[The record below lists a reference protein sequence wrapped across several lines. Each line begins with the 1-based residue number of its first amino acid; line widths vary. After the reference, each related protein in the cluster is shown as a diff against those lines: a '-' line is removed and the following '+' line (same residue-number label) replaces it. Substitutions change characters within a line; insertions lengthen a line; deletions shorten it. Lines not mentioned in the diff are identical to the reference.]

1 MARTI
6 GTSTVLPDLPYSP
19 NLQKLPEVSLINDTL
34 SGYNAKIELGQG
46 LTSQAPRPMPTVS
59 KVPSINVPQTRALSE
74 SETIFGA
81 GYGQGI
87 VPNSPRPAPTKVNTP
102 RLDIPV
108 GSMAADF
115 NLQNYSLTGQGLTPQ
130 AQYLKPTH
138 TMELYAPPAAPNV
151 SNMTRMKSEQIM
163 PGINAHQPQA
173 NLGGD
178 PRFEA
183 EMNTVRPTNPRAMM
197 RAPTINVPVTQ
208 QRMAL
213 RELPII
219 PRSTQPR
226 IPNVSKQ
233 IGPVKPVRMEAQY
246 VAPPVRNADM
256 GGLLNSTSKVGG
268 FGNSNGRTFGA
279 SGALAKGRFKL

>member
-19 NLQKLPEVSLINDTL
+19 NLQKLPEVSLVNDTL
-34 SGYNAKIELGQG
+34 SGYNARMELGQG
-46 LTSQAPRPMPTVS
+46 LTSHAPRPMPTVS
-59 KVPSINVPQTRALSE
+59 KVPSIKVPETRALSE

-87 VPNSPRPAPTKVNTP
+87 VPNSPRPAPTQVNTP

-108 GSMAADF
+108 GSLASDF
-115 NLQNYSLTGQGLTPQ
+115 NLQNYELRGQGITPQ
-130 AQYLKPTH
+130 AQYLRPTH
-138 TMELYAPPAAPNV
+138 TMELYAPPASPSVAG
-151 SNMTRMKSEQIM
+151 MERMKSEM
-163 PGINAHQPQA
+163 MLGRINAHQPTM
-173 NLGGD
+173 NFGGD

-183 EMNTVRPTNPRAMM
+183 EMTTVRPTNPRAMM
-197 RAPTINVPVTQ
+197 RAPTVNVPVSQ

-233 IGPVKPVRMEAQY
+233 IGPVKPIRMEAQY

-279 SGALAKGRFKL
+279 SGALATRL

>member
-19 NLQKLPEVSLINDTL
+19 NLQKLPEVSLVNDTL
-34 SGYNAKIELGQG
+34 SGYNARMELGQG
-46 LTSQAPRPMPTVS
+46 LTSHAPRPMPTVS
-59 KVPSINVPQTRALSE
+59 KVPSIKVPETRALSE

-87 VPNSPRPAPTKVNTP
+87 VPNSPRPAPTQVNTP

-108 GSMAADF
+108 GSLASDF
-115 NLQNYSLTGQGLTPQ
+115 NLQNYELRGQGITPQ
-130 AQYLKPTH
+130 AQYLRPTH
-138 TMELYAPPAAPNV
+138 TMELYAPPAAPSV
-151 SNMTRMKSEQIM
+151 AGMERMKSEM
-163 PGINAHQPQA
+163 MLGRINAHQPTM
-173 NLGGD
+173 NFGGD

-183 EMNTVRPTNPRAMM
+183 EMTTVRPTNPRAMM
-197 RAPTINVPVTQ
+197 RAPTVNVPVSQ

-233 IGPVKPVRMEAQY
+233 IGPVKPIRMEAQY

-279 SGALAKGRFKL
+279 SGALATRL